1 MAEKPEGGGKEFLT
15 FLRSVPTLEEATS
28 GATTQLT
35 GMVFRGEEGRFA
47 ITTGEGQTYELDAS
61 AVQRFKVIDAQSLSP
76 VVTLQVASEVLSKA
90 SIRAVKPIVKDVV
103 KDVIKDLVADPKRLP
118 KDLLKDPIKEL
129 PWDPKVPWK
138 DPPKDLP
145 KDVPTKELPKDPPK
159 EFLKDPPKD
168 LPKDVFETGV
178 RDPGG
183 TGIADTLVETFDPG
197 QGGVI
202 NPQQGFG
209 GVFAGG
215 DLTPFVMAT
224 PHHAPAHMIQAQMGA
239 QPGLTA
245 AAAGGAGLKPLATD
259 TAKELA
265 YETVFQLDRPKQL
278 VFDTR
283 KELIFDTRK
292 ELVYETWV
300 ETGPNTI
307 QETTFDPG
315 GLVTQPPIW
324 GLPGVMF

>member
-47 ITTGEGQTYELDAS
+47 ITTGEGQTYELDAN
-61 AVQRFKVIDAQSLSP
+61 AVQRFKVLDAQSLSP
-76 VVTLQVASEVLSKA
+76 VVTLQVASDVLSKA
-90 SIRAVKPIVKDVV
+90 SIRAVKPIVKDLI

-145 KDVPTKELPKDPPK
+145 KDVPTKELAKDPPK
-159 EFLKDPPKD
+159 EIIKDGPKD
-168 LPKDVFETGV
+168 LIADTGP
-178 RDPGG
+178 RDLGG
-183 TGIADTLVETFDPG
+183 TGIADTLAETIDPG
-197 QGGVI
+197 QGVI
-202 NPQQGFG
+202 NPQPGFG
-209 GVFAGG
+209 GGFAGG

-239 QPGLTA
+239 QPGVT
-245 AAAGGAGLKPLATD
+245 AAAGGGGLKPLATD

-265 YETVFQLDRPKQL
+265 FETVFQLDRPKQL

-315 GLVTQPPIW
+315 GLVTQPVVW
-324 GLPGVMF
+324 GLPGLMF